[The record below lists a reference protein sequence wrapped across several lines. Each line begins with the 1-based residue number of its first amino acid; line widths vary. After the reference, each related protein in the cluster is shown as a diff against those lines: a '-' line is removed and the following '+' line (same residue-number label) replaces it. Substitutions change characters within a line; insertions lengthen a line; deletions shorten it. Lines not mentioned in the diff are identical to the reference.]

1 MRLNA
6 VPPSIVTPP
15 EVRSEVGGV
24 AGTRAIGAHASGS
37 AIVMPARPAA
47 EQAPPAQVQEP
58 AGERRQLERRSEDRR
73 SEDRRKRQ
81 LPVLLDMRVG
91 PRRTN
96 RRRADDEAPLSIDTK
111 A

>member
-6 VPPSIVTPP
+6 VPPPIVTPP
-15 EVRSEVGGV
+15 EVRPEVGAV
-24 AGTRAIGAHASGS
+24 AGTRAIGAHPSGS
-37 AIVMPARPAA
+37 VISVPARPAP
-47 EQAPPAQVQEP
+47 EEPAPAPVQES
-58 AGERRQLERRSEDRR
+58 AGERRQLSRR

-91 PRRTN
+91 PRRTS
-96 RRRADDEAPLSIDTK
+96 RRRAGDEAPPSVDVK

>member
-15 EVRSEVGGV
+15 EARSEVSGV

-47 EQAPPAQVQEP
+47 EGAPPAQVQEP
-58 AGERRQLERRSEDRR
+58 AGERRQLERR

-96 RRRADDEAPLSIDTK
+96 RRRADDETPPSIDIK

>member
-37 AIVMPARPAA
+37 AIVMPARPTP

-58 AGERRQLERRSEDRR
+58 AVERRQLERR

-96 RRRADDEAPLSIDTK
+96 RRRADDETPPSIDIK

>member
-73 SEDRRKRQ
+73 KRQ

>member
-1 MRLNA
+1 
-6 VPPSIVTPP
+6 
-15 EVRSEVGGV
+15 VRSEVGGV

-37 AIVMPARPAA
+37 AIVMPARPTA

-58 AGERRQLERRSEDRR
+58 AGERRQLERR

>member
-24 AGTRAIGAHASGS
+24 TGTRAIGANPSGS
-37 AIVMPARPAA
+37 TIVVPTRPAP
-47 EQAPPAQVQEP
+47 EESAQVQEP
-58 AGERRQLERRSEDRR
+58 AGERRQLERRSE
-73 SEDRRKRQ
+73 ERRKRK
-81 LPVLLDMRVG
+81 LPVLLDMRVA

-96 RRRADDEAPLSIDTK
+96 RRRVDDEAPASIDVK